1 MTALKST
8 AYKNFACNDGSVVG
22 LWVYIQSALIQ
33 QNFHVLNA
41 LYGKA
46 L

>member
-1 MTALKST
+1 MTAVKST
-8 AYKNFACNDGSVVG
+8 VYKNFASNDGSVVG
-22 LWVYIQSALIQ
+22 LWIYIQ